1 MGHVFT
7 DIILSNPRQAEVDPI
22 TVNALVDTGA
32 VWLCIPE
39 RVQIQLGLEEIES
52 RKVTL
57 ADESQRLVPYVGP
70 IQVRFGNRSCFVGAL
85 VLGDQTLL
93 GAVPMEDMDL
103 VIVPKTRTLD
113 LNPTSPGIGT
123 TIAKSEKG
131 NTALE
136 IA

>member
-7 DIILSNPRQAEVDPI
+7 DIILSNPRQAELDPI

-103 VIVPKTRTLD
+103 VI
-113 LNPTSPGIGT
+113 NPTRRSVTVNPDYPDIPHGLV
-123 TIAKSEKG
+123 K
-131 NTALE
+131 
-136 IA
+136 